1 MEWLRILKVTKM
13 FKKFVKTV
21 YLLFLFQIAFN
32 AGANEESHA
41 DIVLLV
47 EDALYQD
54 EEALSNIIEL
64 IEKQLETHNS
74 LLNSNDSKL
83 RRKLI
88 KVSGLPQAYVDD
100 MSVKELGIDLS
111 TNLGAILGKL
121 YLGEELTNFDKQQI
135 DEGAARAI
143 HALSMKYG
151 ADQLILVTNETQY
164 DTKVHG
170 HAGQEFVIQVTT
182 NGLMADPYL
191 VAHEFGHVD
200 GLKHNDDPTK
210 LMYANATNVNVNNAY
225 TDSDL
230 QIMNRFHENELIDII
245 TSPINGDKKETF
257 ITDCGCALAAHY
269 VQESINTEFRV
280 TPTQTEL
287 EFNET
292 EVVALLS
299 FEVDGVATSNNMVM
313 KVNSGSAKNGED
325 FVARRNSVIEIDEG
339 AGGFDVEIEL
349 IDDNEYEQV
358 EQFSI
363 EFAYG
368 ATGNSV
374 VSLISEDKETH
385 NVTSVWEPVNLKEGV
400 KSQLEISFKK
410 SGDFKYD
417 EDVIFKIEAP
427 TFLNLPP
434 SATLKAGESTLKL
447 NSTPSADGYFNL
459 NRDVQISLVS
469 QHQYVIS
476 NGRGAFS
483 VQNSD
488 VVEIGFDTPQSIKAI
503 DGEVVIVGEIT
514 NSILSSESMSLSVES
529 SSDYISVK
537 PLAMAANDK
546 ELKLEL
552 TIVNGST
559 LAKDEIVTLELSHKT
574 LPITHKIEFK
584 LIATAQGNTSG
595 NDSETPQVKPS
606 EPNKESGSGGSM
618 FLLLFMIPLF
628 LTRCWKTN

>member
-1 MEWLRILKVTKM
+1 MLKKLIQ
-13 FKKFVKTV
+13 TV
-21 YLLFLFQIAFN
+21 CFISFSLVAFN
-32 AGANEESHA
+32 AEANEEGLNYA
-41 DIVLLV
+41 DVVLLV
-47 EDALYQD
+47 EDSIHQD
-54 EEALSNIIEL
+54 ANELSEIIGLVET
-64 IEKQLETHNS
+64 QLEMHNS
-74 LLNSNDSKL
+74 MLNSNGSLL

-88 KVSGLPQAYVDD
+88 KVSRLPQDYVDD
-100 MSVKELGIDLS
+100 MNAKELGIDLS
-111 TNLGAILGKL
+111 TSLGAILGKL
-121 YLGEELTNFDKQQI
+121 YLGVELTSFDKQQI
-135 DEGAARAI
+135 DENAARAI
-143 HALSMKYG
+143 HALSTKYG
-151 ADQLILVTNETQY
+151 ADQLILVTNETRY

-182 NGLMADPYL
+182 NGLKADPYL

-210 LMYANATNVNVNNAY
+210 LMYAFATNVDVNNAY
-225 TDSDL
+225 TETDL
-230 QIMNRFHENELIDII
+230 QIMNRFHANDLIDII

-269 VQESINTEFRV
+269 VQDSINTEFRV
-280 TPTQTEL
+280 IPNQSEF

-292 EVVALLS
+292 EGVALLS
-299 FEVDGVATSNNMVM
+299 FEVDGMTGADNLVM
-313 KVNSGSAKNGED
+313 KVNSGSAINGED
-325 FVARRNSVIEIDEG
+325 FLANGISVIEIDEG

-349 IDDNEYEQV
+349 LDDNDFEQP
-358 EQFSI
+358 EKFSV

-368 ATGNSV
+368 GTGNGSV
-374 VSLISEDKETH
+374 RLISDDKETH
-385 NVTSVWEPVNLKEGV
+385 NVTSVWKPVVLKEGV

-447 NSTPSADGYFNL
+447 NSTPSADGYFDL

-488 VVEIGFDTPQSIKAI
+488 VVEIGFDTPESIKAI

-514 NSILSSESMSLSVES
+514 NSTLSSESMSLSVES
-529 SSDYISVK
+529 SSDYITAK

-574 LPITHKIEFK
+574 LPITHKVEFK
-584 LIATAQGNTSG
+584 LIATSQGNTSG
-595 NDSETPQVKPS
+595 NDSETPQAKPS